1 MFVAAYYQ
9 LPTTTDAVVHHCH
22 AIFEIADT
30 FAEADSIKHSGS
42 TFASVVCGHHAAV
55 RITSVFTSLI
65 P

>member
-1 MFVAAYYQ
+1 MFVAAYHP

-30 FAEADSIKHSGS
+30 FAEADIKHSGS

-55 RITSVFTSLI
+55 RITSVFTSRI